1 MVKVDAFFVELQFF
15 FISGSRT
22 REGSMQPLS
31 IMSIFWL
38 PLMNPMKRAIFAFYG
53 PFFGPNGPFRLFSHH
68 ILWPTV
74 PALSIKKKSIKNWP
88 KKYVF
93 FSFCLIGNKLW
104 CTCAREQSGHRLRC
118 RISHSSQV
126 LGAWYCLS
134 LIAPASI
141 LTVWSLLAAAS
152 AAPGP
157 RCWRRSSKSF
167 TFCCAAVKQCY

>member
-1 MVKVDAFFVELQFF
+1 M
-15 FISGSRT
+15 
-22 REGSMQPLS
+22 
-31 IMSIFWL
+31 
-38 PLMNPMKRAIFAFYG
+38 
-53 PFFGPNGPFRLFSHH
+53 
-68 ILWPTV
+68 
-74 PALSIKKKSIKNWP
+74 
-88 KKYVF
+88 F
-93 FSFCLIGNKLW
+93 FSFWNETLIGNKLW
-104 CTCAREQSGHRLRC
+104 CTSAREQSGHRLRC

-167 TFCCAAVKQCY
+167 TFCCAAVKQCYYCRLDKSRFAQISGRLWKIARIFVIWPGFFLWFSARSERRWAVCQMFTKSQKATITKT

>member
-1 MVKVDAFFVELQFF
+1 M
-15 FISGSRT
+15 
-22 REGSMQPLS
+22 
-31 IMSIFWL
+31 
-38 PLMNPMKRAIFAFYG
+38 
-53 PFFGPNGPFRLFSHH
+53 
-68 ILWPTV
+68 
-74 PALSIKKKSIKNWP
+74 
-88 KKYVF
+88 F
-93 FSFCLIGNKLW
+93 FSFWNLIGNKLW

-167 TFCCAAVKQCY
+167 TFCCAAVKQCYKVVRINLGSLRYPGVCGKLPGFLWFGPDFFCDLVHVQSVVELFAKCLLNHKRQQSQKPRFSPGFLPRFCPDFSKNEPRWRIS